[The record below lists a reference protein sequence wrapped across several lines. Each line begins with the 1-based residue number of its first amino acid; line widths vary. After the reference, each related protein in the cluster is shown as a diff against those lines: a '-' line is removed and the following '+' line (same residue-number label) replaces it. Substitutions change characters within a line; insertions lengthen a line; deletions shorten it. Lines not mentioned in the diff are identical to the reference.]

1 MASLSPEHNVIV
13 GIPSTQQCD
22 GVTLY
27 IINLCVGGVQWSVKQ
42 RYNAFAE
49 LHDKLVTNHG
59 VARDLL
65 PPKKIIGNKDPSF
78 IEKRRCDLELYI
90 QVQYEHSWLS
100 KTIFLMT

>member
-1 MASLSPEHNVIV
+1 MASLSPEENVEV
-13 GIPSTQQCD
+13 YIPNTQESD

-27 IINLCVGGVQWSVKQ
+27 VINLCVGGIRWSVKQ

-49 LHDKLVTNHG
+49 LHEKLVSNHG

-78 IEKRRCDLELYI
+78 IEKRRSDLELYI
-90 QVQYEHSWLS
+90 QV
-100 KTIFLMT
+100 